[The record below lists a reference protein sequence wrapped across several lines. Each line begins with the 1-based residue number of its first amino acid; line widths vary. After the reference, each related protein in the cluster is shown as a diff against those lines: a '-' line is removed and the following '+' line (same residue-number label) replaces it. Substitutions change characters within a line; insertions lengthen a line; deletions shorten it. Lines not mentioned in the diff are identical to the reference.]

1 MKSDEV
7 SVRYTIVGGML
18 DLRSAM
24 VEAHMFARL
33 IGGFSVRQPDSQ
45 TASLPDSQPASQP
58 PSHLAIWS
66 ANQLARQPANQPANH
81 LAT

>member
-18 DLRSAM
+18 DLRLAM

-33 IGGFSVRQPDSQ
+33 IGVFSVRQPASQ
-45 TASLPDSQPASQP
+45 QASHPASLLATQP
-58 PSHLAIWS
+58 PSHLAS
-66 ANQLARQPANQPANH
+66 KPASHLATYPFGQPANQPAN
-81 LAT
+81 

>member
-18 DLRSAM
+18 DLRLAM

-33 IGGFSVRQPDSQ
+33 IGVFFAIQ
-45 TASLPDSQPASQP
+45 PDSQPASQP
-58 PSHLAIWS
+58 AS
-66 ANQLARQPANQPANH
+66 QQANQPAIQPGSQPASQPASKPSSNP
-81 LAT
+81 AT